1 MKVSVL
7 MITYNHEKLIAQA
20 IDSAL
25 MQQVNFD
32 YEIVIGE
39 DCSTDKTREIIID
52 YQKKYPDKIRL
63 LLHEKNL
70 GGGGLHNESLVYKAC
85 QGEYIAWLEGDDY
98 WTSPHKLQM
107 QVDFLDKYPDCV
119 SCFHPYIDIYED
131 ESQAPEICKP
141 ALAASKKRI
150 FTFEEL
156 LESQGLLEGNI
167 IHLNAMMSRNG
178 LRNDFPDWYYTC
190 GGIGDWAHSILT
202 AQQGNIGYIDE
213 VMAAYRIHGGGSY
226 TSSSIIKKLKTRIN
240 FFQNL
245 NTHLN
250 FKYNNLLRS
259 RISDCCYELCKEYAI
274 NEQFTEAKK
283 YLLDCFLGAPFN
295 RHVSRK
301 KILKLFVY
309 LYFVRFKSFK
319 DDFSTETRYVEL

>member
-7 MITYNHEKLIAQA
+7 MITYNHEKFIAQA

-39 DCSTDKTREIIID
+39 DCSTDKTREILVD

-70 GGGGLHNESLVYKAC
+70 GGGGLYNELVVQKAC

-107 QVDFLDKYPDCV
+107 QVDFLEKHPDCV
-119 SCFHPYIDIYED
+119 SCFHPYLDVYENG
-131 ESQAPEICKP
+131 SQEPEICKP
-141 ALAASKKRI
+141 ALAASKKSI
-150 FTFEEL
+150 FTCEEL
-156 LESQGLLEGNI
+156 LEHQGLLDGNI
-167 IHLNAMMSRNG
+167 IHLNSMVSRNISRDD
-178 LRNDFPDWYYTC
+178 LPEWYYQC
-190 GGIGDWAHSILT
+190 SGAEDWAHSILT

-213 VMAAYRIHGGGSY
+213 VMAIYRIHGGGIY
-226 TSSSIIKKLKTRIN
+226 TSASAIKKLKTRIK
-240 FFQNL
+240 FFQ
-245 NTHLN
+245 HLN
-250 FKYNNLLRS
+250 PHLKFKYNKLLRS
-259 RISDCCYELCKEYAI
+259 KISECYYELCKEYAI

-283 YLLDCFLGAPFN
+283 SLVDCLLSAPLN
-295 RHVSRK
+295 RRVSRK
-301 KILKLFVY
+301 KIFKLFVY
-309 LYFVRFKSFK
+309 LYFARFKSFK
-319 DDFSTETRYVEL
+319 HDFSTETRYVEL